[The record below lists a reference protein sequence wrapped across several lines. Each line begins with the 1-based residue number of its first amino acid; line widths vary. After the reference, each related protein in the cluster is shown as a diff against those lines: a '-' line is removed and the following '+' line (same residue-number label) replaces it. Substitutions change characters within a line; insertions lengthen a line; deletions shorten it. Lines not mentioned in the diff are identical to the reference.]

1 MSLLL
6 TVTLRVTVWQEGAG
20 GRERPGALPGAEVI
34 GRAAA
39 APPPPGQARAAP
51 AGERAELGPPARAPA
66 GMPE

>member
-39 APPPPGQARAAP
+39 APPSLGQARAAP